1 MLGQH
6 WDKHA
11 HMDTYKKSLETRDL
25 SFFNIQTDTQF
36 EQEGKGKQLGE
47 ARGLRAC
54 IITEAT

>member
-36 EQEGKGKQLGE
+36 EQDLQGKRNNWEWQE
-47 ARGLRAC
+47 ASELV
-54 IITEAT
+54 